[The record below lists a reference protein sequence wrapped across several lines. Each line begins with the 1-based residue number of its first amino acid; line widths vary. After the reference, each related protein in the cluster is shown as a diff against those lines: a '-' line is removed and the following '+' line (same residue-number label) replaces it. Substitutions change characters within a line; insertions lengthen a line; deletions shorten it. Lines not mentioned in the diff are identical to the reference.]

1 MKKKEQAASPP
12 LNVILDMYRTMTVIR
27 HFEGTVRKLHL
38 AGKAPGLVHLST
50 GQEAMAAG
58 VCLALNQD
66 DYVASHHRGHGHCV
80 AKGASLERLFAE
92 LTGRRDGYGMGR
104 GGSMHIYDPEN
115 NNLGTNGIV
124 GGSVPLATGAALS
137 AKLRS
142 SRQVAISFFGD
153 GVLNQGLLFESMNMA
168 AVWALPVV
176 YICED
181 NRYGEFTETSTVTA
195 GKQYIDRGVT
205 FDIPSSEV
213 DGMDVLAVYD
223 AVIGAVCLARE
234 GGGPSFLVC
243 ETARYTGHH
252 VSDKQEYKDEEELEA
267 WNQRDPIQKLARWL
281 IANKHATRKSLDAID
296 EQASKVIGEAADA
309 AAQMAAPEASDL
321 WKHVYATT
329 T

>member
-1 MKKKEQAASPP
+1 MTKIKKKAVPP
-12 LNVILDMYRTMTVIR
+12 PVSTILDMYRTMAVIR
-27 HFEGTVRKLHL
+27 AFEDRVRKLHL

-66 DYVASHHRGHGHCV
+66 DYIASHHRGHGHCV

-137 AKLRS
+137 AKLRGTS
-142 SRQVAISFFGD
+142 QVAVSFFGD
-153 GVLNQGLLFESMNMA
+153 GVLNQGLLFETMNMA
-168 AVWALPVV
+168 AIWDLPVIF
-176 YICED
+176 ICED

-195 GKQYIDRGVT
+195 GKQYIDRGAT
-205 FDIPSSEV
+205 FGIPSFEV
-213 DGMDVLAVYD
+213 DGMDVLKVYEAVGN
-223 AVIGAVCLARE
+223 AVQLARD

-252 VSDKQEYKDEEELEA
+252 VSDTQEYKDAEELDA
-267 WNQRDPIQKLARWL
+267 WNKRDPIQKLARWL
-281 IANKHATRKSLDAID
+281 IRNKHATREDLDSLDQ
-296 EQASKVIGEAADA
+296 QAVDSVAEAADTA
-309 AAQMAAPEASDL
+309 GKMSAPDASDL
-321 WKHVYATT
+321 WEHVYVT
-329 T
+329 

>member
-1 MKKKEQAASPP
+1 MTEKEKQADLPSAG
-12 LNVILDMYRTMTVIR
+12 VIIEMYRTMAVIR
-27 HFEGTVRKLHL
+27 AFEDKVRKLHL

-66 DYVASHHRGHGHCV
+66 DYIASHHRGHGHCV
-80 AKGASLERLFAE
+80 AKGASLDLLFAE

-137 AKLRS
+137 AKLRGTS
-142 SRQVAISFFGD
+142 QVAVSFFGD
-153 GVLNQGLLFESMNMA
+153 GVLNQGLLFETMNMA
-168 AVWALPVV
+168 AIWDLPAIFV
-176 YICED
+176 CED

-195 GKQYIDRGVT
+195 GKQYIDRGAT
-205 FDIPSSEV
+205 FGIPSFEV
-213 DGMDVLAVYD
+213 DGMDVLKVYEAVEN
-223 AVIGAVCLARE
+223 AVQLARD

-252 VSDKQEYKDEEELEA
+252 VSDTQEYKDAEELDA
-267 WNQRDPIQKLARWL
+267 WNKRDPIQKLARWL
-281 IANKHATRKSLDAID
+281 IRNKHATREDLDSLDQ
-296 EQASKVIGEAADA
+296 QAVDSVAEAADTA
-309 AAQMAAPEASDL
+309 GKMSAPDASDL
-321 WKHVYATT
+321 WEHVYVT
-329 T
+329 